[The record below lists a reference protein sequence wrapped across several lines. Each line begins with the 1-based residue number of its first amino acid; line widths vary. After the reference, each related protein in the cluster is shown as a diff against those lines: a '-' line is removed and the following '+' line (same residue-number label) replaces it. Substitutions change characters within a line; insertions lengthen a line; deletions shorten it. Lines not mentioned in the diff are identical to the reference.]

1 VSPRGRKRAWIAL
14 GAITGLNAIV
24 FFVYTVPK
32 RLEERSLAAR
42 VASLR
47 AEVERDRSAAARLRR
62 RIEAVEANTS
72 DTTRFYKGLGARN
85 ELLAVLEELQ
95 RTPRE
100 LGLRVGHRGYEPNA
114 VRGLPLT
121 RYAITMPLTG
131 NYRQLTAFLDRMERS
146 PHFMTVDEVNLR
158 KRAASGEADLD
169 VTLSAYV
176 RSELTRGGDER

>member
-1 VSPRGRKRAWIAL
+1 MSPRWRRRAWIGL
-14 GAITGLNAIV
+14 GALTGLNAAV

-47 AEVERDRSAAARLRR
+47 AEVARDRAAADRLHRR
-62 RIEAVEANTS
+62 VEAVEVNTA
-72 DTTRFYKGLGARN
+72 DTARFYKGLGARN

-100 LGLRVGHRGYEPNA
+100 LGLRVGHRSYQPDA
-114 VRGLPLT
+114 VKGLPLT
-121 RYAITMPLTG
+121 RYAITMPVTG
-131 NYRQLTAFLDRMERS
+131 SYRQLTAFLDRMERS
-146 PHFMTVDEVNLR
+146 PHFMTVDAVSLR

-176 RSELTRGGDER
+176 RSELRRSGDAR

>member
-1 VSPRGRKRAWIAL
+1 MSPRWRKRAWIGL
-14 GAITGLNAIV
+14 GALTGLNAAV

-47 AEVERDRSAAARLRR
+47 AEVDRDRATAARLRR
-62 RIEAVEANTS
+62 RTEAVEANAS
-72 DTTRFYKGLGARN
+72 DTTRFYKGLGSRS
-85 ELLAVLEELQ
+85 ELLAVIEELQ
-95 RTPRE
+95 KTPRE
-100 LGLRVGHRGYEPNA
+100 LGLRVGHRSYEPNS
-114 VRGLPLT
+114 VKGLPLT
-121 RYAITMPLTG
+121 RYAITMPVTG

-146 PHFMTVDEVNLR
+146 SHFMTVDAISLH

>member
-1 VSPRGRKRAWIAL
+1 MSPRGRRRGWIGL
-14 GAITGLNAIV
+14 GVLTGLNAVV
-24 FFVYTVPK
+24 FFAYTFPK

-47 AEVERDRSAAARLRR
+47 AEVERDRSTAARLRR
-62 RIEAVEANTS
+62 RIETVEANTS
-72 DTTRFYKGLGARN
+72 DTTRFYRGLGTRN

-95 RTPRE
+95 KTPRE
-100 LGLRVGHRGYEPNA
+100 LGLRVGRRAYEPNA
-114 VRGLPLT
+114 VKGLPLT
-121 RYAITMPLTG
+121 RYAITMPVTG
-131 NYRQLTAFLDRMERS
+131 NYRQLTAFLERMERS

-176 RSELTRGGDER
+176 RSELRRGGNER